1 VSTDR
6 TVPTDRTVRG
16 RHRAGTRTAR
26 IARVAG
32 RRLRPATA
40 PSVDAPRAPATTPS
54 DALAVPES
62 RGTSDAPGARNARGT
77 SDAVGASASDAPT
90 APEARA
96 RADAAVGVADADST
110 APADPGADAEES
122 ASDDAGAAGSE
133 GSAAPARSRRP
144 SRRVV
149 LVVLGVLAVLLAA
162 LTLVFAASARQAAT
176 RADAAREVL
185 GPAKTAAARILSY
198 DYRHVQRDADAATAQ
213 LTGEFRTQY
222 QTAMRE
228 QIVPQ
233 APKQRAVV
241 QAEVLSAGVS
251 SVNGSG
257 TQAVV
262 IVFANQ
268 TVTNSSLTQ
277 PRVDQVRVR
286 LTLDKQDGRWLV
298 AKVDVL

>member
-6 TVPTDRTVRG
+6 TVPTGRAVTG
-16 RHRAGTRTAR
+16 RHRAATRTAR
-26 IARVAG
+26 IALVAG
-32 RRLRPATA
+32 RRLRPAATA
-40 PSVDAPRAPATTPS
+40 PPVDAPAIP
-54 DALAVPES
+54 DAE
-62 RGTSDAPGARNARGT
+62 GTSDAAAPQARAAAAT
-77 SDAVGASASDAPT
+77 VAASDN
-90 APEARA
+90 
-96 RADAAVGVADADST
+96 AD
-110 APADPGADAEES
+110 
-122 ASDDAGAAGSE
+122 AAGSE
-133 GSAAPARSRRP
+133 GSAAPASTRRP

-149 LVVLGVLAVLLAA
+149 TAVLGVLAVLLGT
-162 LTLVFAASARQAAT
+162 LTVVLAASARQAAT

-185 GPAKTAAARILSY
+185 GPAKSAAARILSY

-222 QTAMRE
+222 QTAMRQ
-228 QIVPQ
+228 QIIPQ

-251 SVNGSG
+251 SVNGTG

-286 LTLDKQDGRWLV
+286 LTLDKQNGRWLV
-298 AKVDVL
+298 AKVDAL